1 MGLQL
6 ATGGHIGVLCIHYKN
21 YTVIRL
27 LDIPLI
33 FFHVRPSDQPT
44 NMIVALCHK
53 KFGHPWISRSRTDVN
68 LIICHL
74 ATTPSYPRGNVIQL
88 FKH

>member
-6 ATGGHIGVLCIHYKN
+6 AAGGHIVILCINYKN

-27 LDIPLI
+27 LGILFI
-33 FFHVRPSDQPT
+33 FFYVRPANHPT
-44 NMIVALCHK
+44 KIIVALCHK
-53 KFGHPWISRSRTDVN
+53 KFGHPWISRSKTDVN